1 MLTSNG
7 TDIGLQLH
15 KITSDRLSFI
25 CATAGVARFSF
36 PPKLKLCENVPT
48 QMTQLFSLFF
58 RENFRLPLKW

>member
-48 QMTQLFSLFF
+48 QLFCFHFF
-58 RENFRLPLKW
+58 REVFRLPLKW